1 MSKATSDAMTDA
13 PAHRTAAPL
22 RDSYRSPLES
32 RNASREM
39 RAIWSEQRKFS
50 TWRRI
55 WLALAESQHELGMP
69 VTRAQVDEIRAHL
82 DDIDFEAAAS
92 HEARLRHDVMAH
104 VHTLGDAAPGARAI
118 IHFGA
123 TSQDVVCN
131 ADILLLRDALALTA
145 GKIARVIDRLGT
157 FAARHRSLP
166 TLGFTHFQPAQP
178 TTVGKRATLWAQDFA
193 IALEQ
198 LEFVASSLR
207 LRGLRGATGTQ
218 ASYLGLLDGDAAK
231 VDRLE
236 SSFAAKLGWPAD
248 RMLAVCGQ
256 TYPRL
261 VDAQIVAALAVAASA
276 VHKCATDIRLLANR
290 KEVEEP
296 FEKDQIGSSAMAYKR
311 NPMRCE
317 RACGLARFVMGL
329 VNDPLQTHATQ
340 WLERTL
346 DDSSNRRLV
355 LPESFLALDGA
366 LDIMANV
373 SEGLV
378 VWEATIR
385 ANLAAELPFMASEN
399 IMLAATRAGA
409 DRQEAHERIR
419 VHSMAAAEEVKRNGR
434 PNDLIARLKGDPFF
448 TGVDLEG
455 VLDPSGFVG
464 RAPEQTDRFIAEV
477 VEPVRARHRDALA
490 TRAELRV

>member
-1 MSKATSDAMTDA
+1 MTSDPT
-13 PAHRTAAPL
+13 H
-22 RDSYRSPLES
+22 DSYRSPLES

-39 RAIWSEQRKFS
+39 RALWSEQRKFS

-69 VTRAQVDEIRAHL
+69 VTRTQVEAIRAHL
-82 DDIDFEAAAS
+82 DDIDFKAAAG

-104 VHTLGDAAPGARAI
+104 VHTLGDAAPEARAI

-131 ADILLLRDALALTA
+131 ADTLILRDALALTA
-145 GKIARVIDRLGT
+145 GKLARAVDRIAT
-157 FAARHRSLP
+157 FAARHRALP

-198 LEFVASSLR
+198 VEFAAQSLR

-218 ASYLGLLDGDAAK
+218 ASYLGLLDRDPSRVDLLEAK
-231 VDRLE
+231 
-236 SSFAAKLGWPAD
+236 FAARLGWPAD

-256 TYPRL
+256 TYPRI
-261 VDAQIVAALAVAASA
+261 VDAQVVAALAIAASA

-290 KEVEEP
+290 KEIEEP
-296 FEKDQIGSSAMAYKR
+296 FEKEQIGSSAMAYKR

-317 RACGLARFVMGL
+317 RACGLSRFVMGL

-355 LPESFLALDGA
+355 LPEAFLALDGA
-366 LDIMANV
+366 LDIMSNV
-373 SEGLV
+373 AEGLV
-378 VWEATIR
+378 VWEATVA

-409 DRQEAHERIR
+409 DRQEAHEVIR
-419 VHSMAAAEEVKRNGR
+419 VHSMAAAEEVKRHGR
-434 PNDLIARLKGDPFF
+434 PNDLMARLKGDPFF
-448 TGVDLEG
+448 AKVDLDG
-455 VLDPSGFVG
+455 ALDPAGFVG
-464 RAPEQTDRFIAEV
+464 RAPEQTDRFIDTV
-477 VEPVRARHRDALA
+477 VAPIRARHAAALA
-490 TRAELRV
+490 SRAELRV

>member
-1 MSKATSDAMTDA
+1 MNTQPTSTDHA
-13 PAHRTAAPL
+13 ASPHPGIDSAHAG
-22 RDSYRSPLES
+22 YRSPLET

-39 RAIWSEQRKFS
+39 RALWSEQRKFS

-69 VTRAQVDEIRAHL
+69 VTRSQVEAIRAHL
-82 DDIDFEAAAS
+82 DDIDFAAAAA

-104 VHTLGDAAPGARAI
+104 VHTLGDVAPEARAI

-131 ADILLLRDALALTA
+131 ADTLVLRDALTLTA
-145 GKIARVIDRLGT
+145 AKLARVIDRLGT
-157 FAARHRSLP
+157 FAARHRALP

-198 LEFVASSLR
+198 IEFAAGVLR

-218 ASYLGLLDGDAAK
+218 ASYLGLLDRDPAK
-231 VDRLE
+231 VDALE
-236 SSFAAKLGWPAD
+236 ARFAEKLGWPAD

-256 TYPRL
+256 TYPRI
-261 VDAQIVAALAVAASA
+261 VDAQIVSALTIAASA
-276 VHKCATDIRLLANR
+276 AHKCATDIRLLANR
-290 KEVEEP
+290 KEIEEP

-355 LPESFLALDGA
+355 LPEAFLALDGA

-373 SEGLV
+373 AEGLV
-378 VWEATIR
+378 VWPSHW
-385 ANLAAELPFMASEN
+385 LA
-399 IMLAATRAGA
+399 
-409 DRQEAHERIR
+409 
-419 VHSMAAAEEVKRNGR
+419 VR
-434 PNDLIARLKGDPFF
+434 P
-448 TGVDLEG
+448 
-455 VLDPSGFVG
+455 
-464 RAPEQTDRFIAEV
+464 
-477 VEPVRARHRDALA
+477 
-490 TRAELRV
+490 